1 MAIAE
6 PSKRLQAIPP
16 YMFQELE
23 RRIAEKRAAGID
35 VISLGIGDPDQPT
48 YPYIVEAMQ
57 AAVADPA
64 THQYPS
70 NRGREDF
77 RQAFVDFY
85 DKRFG
90 VEIDAANEVIP
101 AIGAKECIYNL
112 CNAFLDPGDVAL
124 ASDPGYPVYTGG
136 PLLCGASSEL
146 LPLVPEKGFA
156 PDLAAIP
163 AEALAKA
170 KVMFINYPNNP
181 TGAVAPD
188 GFFAEVVEF
197 AREHEILVVHDN
209 AYSETTYD
217 GYVAPSFLA
226 TPGAKEVGV
235 EVFSLSKGYN
245 MTGWRVGAIL
255 GNADAIQSYWRLK
268 TNVDSGLFEAI
279 QVAAAAALSGPQDA
293 LAAMNATYT
302 RRRDL
307 VVSALGAIGV
317 DVTPP
322 KGTIY
327 VWAPVPEGHTSTS
340 FAETVLEEAAVVVSP
355 GSMYGPSGEGF
366 FRISLTT
373 PDDRIEEAV
382 ERMREHLA

>member
-23 RRIAEKRAAGID
+23 RRIEEKRAAGID
-35 VISLGIGDPDQPT
+35 VISLGIGDPDKPT
-48 YPYIVEAMQ
+48 YPYIVEAMK
-57 AAVADPA
+57 AALDDPA

-70 NRGREDF
+70 TRGRADF
-77 RQAFVDFY
+77 RQAFADFY
-85 DKRFG
+85 DRRFG
-90 VEIDAANEVIP
+90 VEIDPADEVIP

-112 CNAFLDPGDVAL
+112 CNAFLDPGDIAL

-136 PLLCGASSEL
+136 PLLHGATAEL
-146 LPLVPEKGFA
+146 MPLAPEKGFA
-156 PDLAAIP
+156 PDLAAISP
-163 AEALAKA
+163 EIASKA
-170 KVMFINYPNNP
+170 RLMFINFPNNP
-181 TGAVAPD
+181 TGAIVPD
-188 GFFAEVVEF
+188 GFFEEVIEF

-209 AYSETTYD
+209 ASSETTYD

-245 MTGWRVGAIL
+245 MTGWRVAAIL
-255 GNADAIQSYWRLK
+255 GHPGAIQSYWRLK

-279 QVAAAAALSGPQDA
+279 QIAGATAISGPQDS
-293 LAAMNATYT
+293 LAEMNSIYQ

-317 DVTPP
+317 DVAPP

-327 VWAPVPEGHTSTS
+327 VWAPVPSGHTSTG

-382 ERMREHLA
+382 ERMRKYLA